1 MSSDELY
8 CIHVEQLGLRYPDG
22 WRARYAWKD
31 RNRCIESQVVV
42 GDELVLFVSV
52 LAPDGTVQHFAE
64 EYKNSPRERAIV

>member
-8 CIHVEQLGLRYPDG
+8 CIHAEQLSLRYPDG

-31 RNRCIESQVVV
+31 GNRRIESQVVV
-42 GDELVLFVSV
+42 GDWLALFVSV

-64 EYKNSPRERAIV
+64 ENQNSPHERAIA